1 MMKWLQPALAL
12 LVLAA
17 AVVLRLLDQPILAD
31 FRSLVFD
38 QYQRL
43 SPRPYDPGFPVRI
56 VDIDDESLA
65 QLGQWPWPRNL
76 FAQLLEQLRKQGV
89 LAVALDID
97 FAEPDRSS
105 PERMLSTWG
114 VPRDDP
120 IANQLATR
128 VQDPDQILAAEI
140 AKGRVVTGFVLVGR
154 ETGASPKRKAGMA
167 KMTGK
172 DVDPLQ
178 LVPQFAGAVPNIPLI
193 EQAAAGNGSI
203 NVVPDRDG
211 IVRRVPMILNGGGQ
225 LLPSL
230 SAEALRVA
238 LNEKQYIL
246 RASGAQRYKR
256 LFSLRGE
263 KGIGEFSIGKV
274 GKNSIL
280 TDPTAQVWLHDS
292 GHRQQ
297 RFVSAWKVIAGQAP
311 NLRGAIVFIGTS
323 APGLQDLRS
332 TPLVSAIPGVE
343 IHAQIIEQI
352 ITGDLLQR
360 PIWADDLETG
370 ALLVMGLAMIGLMP
384 WLRPLGCAVVGGVCV
399 IAAFGAGAWSF
410 HQLRWLLDPLYPT
423 AGSGAVFLTMLMLS
437 LQRSDVERRRI
448 RETFSHYLAPA
459 MVKRLVA
466 NPGLLRLGGE
476 VRNLTIMFCDIRDFT
491 TISEKME
498 ATALTAL
505 LNDFLTP
512 MSEAVMENG
521 GTIDK
526 YIGDSIMAF
535 WNAPLDEPDHA
546 KLACR
551 ATLEMRRR
559 LSILNQALA
568 ERARDASQEP
578 TPIMIGIGLN
588 SGDALVGNLGAR
600 QRLNYSV
607 IGDNVN
613 LASRIE
619 GVSKGFGLDILI
631 GEQTRNLAPDF
642 AAIPIGDIF
651 VKGKS
656 LPARLYALV
665 GGPEVAQ
672 SPNAH
677 ALLDEIAKAAHSF
690 KSGNVAG
697 AAAALA
703 AARAHAEGLGLEP
716 LFEHMGNA
724 LAAAEHKAKAAA
736 AAQ

>member
-17 AVVLRLLDQPILAD
+17 AVVLRLFDPEILSD

-43 SPRPYDPGFPVRI
+43 SPRPYDPNVPVRI

-76 FAQLLEQLRKQGV
+76 FAQLLEQLRRQGA

-120 IANQLATR
+120 VASELASR
-128 VQDPDQILAAEI
+128 VKDPDEILAAEI
-140 AKGRVVTGFVLVGR
+140 AKGRVVTGFVLVGQK
-154 ETGASPKRKAGMA
+154 TGKTPARKAGMA
-167 KMTGK
+167 KMMGK
-172 DVDPLQ
+172 DVDPLE
-178 LVPQFAGAVPNIPLI
+178 LVPPFADAVPNIPVL
-193 EQAAAGNGSI
+193 EKAAAGNGSI

-211 IVRRVPMILNGGGQ
+211 IVRRVPMILNGGGK

-246 RASGAQRYKR
+246 RASGAQKYKR
-256 LFSLRGE
+256 LFSLRGD
-263 KGIGEFSIGKV
+263 KGIGEFSIGKI

-292 GHRQQ
+292 GHQPQ

-311 NLRGAIVFIGTS
+311 NLRGAVVFIGTS

-352 ITGDLLQR
+352 VTGDLLQR

-370 ALLVMGLAMIGLMP
+370 ALLLMGIAMIGLMP
-384 WLRPLGCAVVGGVCV
+384 WLRPAGCAAVGGVCV
-399 IAAFGAGAWSF
+399 AAAFGAGWWAF
-410 HQLRWLLDPLYPT
+410 DHLRWLLDPLYPT
-423 AGSGAVFLTMLMLS
+423 AGAGAVFLTMLMLS
-437 LQRSDVERRRI
+437 FQRSDIERRLV

-466 NPGLLRLGGE
+466 NPKLVRLGGE

-559 LSILNQALA
+559 LAILNRTLA
-568 ERARDASQEP
+568 DRAAAAGQSHS
-578 TPIMIGIGLN
+578 PIMIGIGLN

-600 QRLNYSV
+600 SRVNYSV

-631 GEQTRNLAPDF
+631 GEQTRNAAPDF

-651 VKGKS
+651 VKGKT
-656 LPARLYALV
+656 LPARLYALI
-665 GGPEVAQ
+665 GGPEVA
-672 SPNAH
+672 SAPNAH
-677 ALLDEIAKAAHSF
+677 ELLDEIAKAAQAF
-690 KSGNVAG
+690 KSGNLIAATAAVAQ
-697 AAAALA
+697 
-703 AARAHAEGLGLEP
+703 ARALGTGLGLEP
-716 LFEHMGNA
+716 LFEHMSNA
-724 LAAAEHKAKAAA
+724 LAAAANRAAA
-736 AAQ
+736 AAE

>member
-1 MMKWLQPALAL
+1 
-12 LVLAA
+12 
-17 AVVLRLLDQPILAD
+17 
-31 FRSLVFD
+31 
-38 QYQRL
+38 
-43 SPRPYDPGFPVRI
+43 
-56 VDIDDESLA
+56 
-65 QLGQWPWPRNL
+65 
-76 FAQLLEQLRKQGV
+76 
-89 LAVALDID
+89 
-97 FAEPDRSS
+97 
-105 PERMLSTWG
+105 
-114 VPRDDP
+114 
-120 IANQLATR
+120 
-128 VQDPDQILAAEI
+128 
-140 AKGRVVTGFVLVGR
+140 
-154 ETGASPKRKAGMA
+154 
-167 KMTGK
+167 
-172 DVDPLQ
+172 
-178 LVPQFAGAVPNIPLI
+178 
-193 EQAAAGNGSI
+193 
-203 NVVPDRDG
+203 
-211 IVRRVPMILNGGGQ
+211 
-225 LLPSL
+225 
-230 SAEALRVA
+230 
-238 LNEKQYIL
+238 
-246 RASGAQRYKR
+246 
-256 LFSLRGE
+256 
-263 KGIGEFSIGKV
+263 
-274 GKNSIL
+274 
-280 TDPTAQVWLHDS
+280 
-292 GHRQQ
+292 
-297 RFVSAWKVIAGQAP
+297 
-311 NLRGAIVFIGTS
+311 
-323 APGLQDLRS
+323 
-332 TPLVSAIPGVE
+332 
-343 IHAQIIEQI
+343 
-352 ITGDLLQR
+352 
-360 PIWADDLETG
+360 
-370 ALLVMGLAMIGLMP
+370 
-384 WLRPLGCAVVGGVCV
+384 
-399 IAAFGAGAWSF
+399 
-410 HQLRWLLDPLYPT
+410 
-423 AGSGAVFLTMLMLS
+423 
-437 LQRSDVERRRI
+437 
-448 RETFSHYLAPA
+448 
-459 MVKRLVA
+459 
-466 NPGLLRLGGE
+466 
-476 VRNLTIMFCDIRDFT
+476 
-491 TISEKME
+491 
-498 ATALTAL
+498 
-505 LNDFLTP
+505 